1 MKARR
6 ALPLQEGFLP
16 VPEPK
21 PPLIVNASSRRR
33 ARATPRIVLSS
44 LMLSLALA
52 TGVCGA
58 AGPRASAVAVDIAA
72 MPLDEAL
79 LQWAA
84 QTRQRVFY
92 APELVAGLRTSGLR
106 MTASPEQSLARLL
119 QGTGVGY
126 RWQGDSIVL
135 TREGEVAS
143 LAPVTVL
150 GAGDP
155 AVTEGTGSYTTPATA
170 AATGLSL
177 SLRETPQS
185 VTVVTR
191 QRIEDQNLRS
201 LDEVMGN
208 VVGVQVVSEDSDRT
222 DFWSRGFYIDS
233 LQYDGVPTTI
243 GLSMYGESNNDSIIY
258 DRIEVVRGA
267 TGLMTGAGNPS
278 ASINLVRKHANSREF
293 TGEVNA
299 GMGSWNRYRGS
310 ADLTTPLNAAGTVR
324 ARMVT
329 LYQKSD
335 SYIDRYRADKKVFYG
350 VVDADLTSATQLS
363 VGMDYQD
370 KRPRGSTWGGL
381 PVVFSDGTPTDWRR
395 SKSSAADWTYWHT
408 TQRTAFATLTHRF
421 DNDWEARLAWSQ
433 RKSKYDAKLLWFSGK
448 PDRASGAGW
457 TGFPGYWN
465 SYAQQT
471 ALDLQVKG
479 PFQLLGRRHELVLGA
494 SRSRYSED
502 FYSYA
507 RPASMADTGSFY
519 DWDGSYPEPAW
530 GASTLRDTVT
540 HQRGVYGAARWS
552 LTDDVTLITG
562 ARHASWKSR
571 SPTRDQRDA
580 RLLPYAGVVVDLDRT
595 YSAYASYTDIFQPQ
609 DYRDRNGN
617 YLDPV
622 EGQNYEIGVKG
633 EYLDGRLNASLA
645 LFKVKETKTA
655 VPDPGYV
662 VPGSTDGAYRT
673 ADGVTTRGI
682 EMELTGQLAPG
693 WNTTLGGTY
702 YTSRDAHGVSVNTER
717 PRASATLFTTYRLP
731 GAWNRLTLGGGAN
744 WQIST
749 YSKVE
754 LDEGSVIAKQKAY
767 AIFNLM
773 ARYDFSAHLSAQLN
787 VNNLFDKKYYLGG
800 VANQVYYGEPRNVF
814 LNLKA
819 TF

>member
-1 MKARR
+1 
-6 ALPLQEGFLP
+6 
-16 VPEPK
+16 
-21 PPLIVNASSRRR
+21 
-33 ARATPRIVLSS
+33 
-44 LMLSLALA
+44 MLSLAMT

-58 AGPRASAVAVDIAA
+58 ARSQAPAVAVDIAA
-72 MPLDEAL
+72 MPLGEAL

-92 APELVAGLRTSGLR
+92 APDLVVGLRTPGLR
-106 MTASPEQSLARLL
+106 MNASPDQSLARLL
-119 QGTGVGY
+119 QGSGVGY

-135 TREGEVAS
+135 TRESAVAS
-143 LAPVTVL
+143 LAPLTVQ

-170 AATGLSL
+170 AATGLML

-191 QRIEDQNLRS
+191 QRIDDQNLRS
-201 LDEVMGN
+201 LDEVLGN

-243 GLSMYGESNNDSIIY
+243 GLSMYGESDNDSIIY

-278 ASINLVRKHANSREF
+278 AAINLVRKHANSRAF
-293 TGEVNA
+293 TGTINVGA
-299 GMGSWNRYRGS
+299 GSWNLLRS
-310 ADLTTPLNAAGTVR
+310 SLDLSTPLNPAGTVR
-324 ARMVT
+324 ARMVA
-329 LYQKSD
+329 LYQEKN
-335 SYIDRYRADKKVFYG
+335 SYIDLYHADKKVFYG
-350 VVDADLTSATQLS
+350 VIDADLTPSTTLS
-363 VGMDYQD
+363 VGLDSQD
-370 KRPRGSTWGGL
+370 KRPRGTTWGSL
-381 PVVFSDGTPTDWRR
+381 PVVFSDGTATDWRR
-395 SKSSAADWTYWHT
+395 SKTTAAPWTYWHT
-408 TQRTAFATLTHRF
+408 TQRTTFASLSHRF
-421 DNDWEARLAWSQ
+421 DNDWEAKVDWSL
-433 RKSKYDAKLLWFSGK
+433 RKSKYDAKLLYLYGQ
-448 PDRASGAGW
+448 PDRE
-457 TGFPGYWN
+457 TGTGLRALPGYWN

-507 RPASMADTGSFY
+507 RPASMPATGSFY

-540 HQRGVYGAARWS
+540 HQRGVYAAARWS
-552 LTDDVTLITG
+552 LTDDVTFITG
-562 ARHASWKSR
+562 ARHAAWKSR
-571 SPTRDQRDA
+571 SPTRDQRDS
-580 RLLPYAGVVVDLDRT
+580 RLLPYAGLVVDLNRT

-645 LFKVKETKTA
+645 LFKVKETKAA
-655 VPDPGYV
+655 VPDPGQV
-662 VPGSTDGAYRT
+662 VAGSTDGAYKT

-731 GAWNRLTLGGGAN
+731 GAWSKLTLGGGAN

-754 LDEGSVIAKQKAY
+754 LSEGSVIAKQKAY
-767 AIFNLM
+767 AVFNLM
-773 ARYDFSAHLSAQLN
+773 ARYDFSARLSAQLN

-800 VANQVYYGEPRNVF
+800 VANQVYYGEPRNLF